1 MATSI
6 FRDPFYYGVLIQA
19 GNAVDLRELNP
30 NFKPMITENEYNAV
44 QEISRSKTRKNV
56 VKYKQKGHI
65 FLPFRQFLEEI
76 YKALNELHFDEKD
89 YKRCLE
95 LLKNYTDVKLDKLIV
110 EKRSLQGVKNRKKTK
125 LNEYADTYA
134 KFDDKT
140 PEIVKQKTREQF
152 EMLQEDVINVEKE
165 IAKVESQIINPEGL
179 KMNQENFLNSL
190 NLIEKQMRAR
200 NPVGKDLL
208 AREILLNWEI
218 DQQNRVFY
226 RYKDPIELA
235 HKYIKSTFGAPD

>member
-65 FLPFRQFLEEI
+65 FLPFQQFLEEI

-89 YKRCLE
+89 YKRCLK

-152 EMLQEDVINVEKE
+152 EMLQEDVINVEK
-165 IAKVESQIINPEGL
+165 G
-179 KMNQENFLNSL
+179 NS
-190 NLIEKQMRAR
+190 
-200 NPVGKDLL
+200 
-208 AREILLNWEI
+208 
-218 DQQNRVFY
+218 
-226 RYKDPIELA
+226 
-235 HKYIKSTFGAPD
+235 